1 MFLPAPSPPPYSLP
15 SSPPPAHA
23 PTCLPSTHS
32 SPTPTQ
38 YPARTC
44 KAQENTTKMN
54 SKIQSLETEMA
65 AIKQTSSVERQESV
79 MIVRALEAY
88 PPTNQKNEQDGK
100 SCLDV
105 TNRKKHWWQ
114 HWSRD
119 NKQDQS
125 TKPSEEGEPTP
136 HSLPPDTC
144 EVINMLGEI
153 EDKKATFEPKFASL
167 ESQHSSAI

>member
-79 MIVRALEAY
+79 MIVRALEASP
-88 PPTNQKNEQDGK
+88 PPTRKMNKMGRAAWMLPIGRNIDGNIGQGTINKTRVQNLLRRGNQPPIACPLIPVK
-100 SCLDV
+100 S
-105 TNRKKHWWQ
+105 
-114 HWSRD
+114 
-119 NKQDQS
+119 S
-125 TKPSEEGEPTP
+125 TCWGR
-136 HSLPPDTC
+136 
-144 EVINMLGEI
+144 
-153 EDKKATFEPKFASL
+153 
-167 ESQHSSAI
+167 